1 MLVLTRR
8 LNEEIVIGEDI
19 TITVVAVQG
28 EKVRLG
34 ISAPESVRVD
44 RREIHERRG
53 RRIPEPRRATAV
65 SV

>member
-8 LNEEIVIGEDI
+8 INEEIIIGEDI

-44 RREIHERRG
+44 RREIHD
-53 RRIPEPRRATAV
+53 RRARGIPAPRPRAIV